1 MRVESTA
8 FQTAADRPG
17 AAAGQAR
24 QFGSGP
30 SVCMINFNGEAHLD
44 RSLSALMDQAANLAE
59 IVLID
64 NGSTDGS
71 LGLVRERF
79 PAVRV
84 VSMPGNLGAAAA
96 RNAALTH
103 ARHDLVLLIDNDVA
117 LTPGSLD
124 LLLAAV
130 QRDQRV
136 VAVMPAII
144 YGGGS
149 TVQYDGAETHFL
161 GQQSL
166 QHENVP
172 YESLPRSERTLGSL
186 ISACLLVDR
195 SRLPD
200 GAPGNDRLA
209 AFDEDFFIYF
219 EDHDFGFRMRAMGL
233 DVRAVPQAF
242 CYHGVGTPGI
252 SIRALGKYSPLRIV
266 CHIRNRWLFI
276 LKNYSARSLILLAPV
291 LLLYELVQFAAI
303 VKKGWLRQWI
313 GAAGWVV
320 AHPGNWYRKRRRV
333 QRGRRVSDGELLR
346 GGPVPL
352 RDEAVASP
360 LERAAKR
367 ALDQVTGAWWLLVR
381 GLL

>member
-1 MRVESTA
+1 
-8 FQTAADRPG
+8 Q
-17 AAAGQAR
+17 
-24 QFGSGP
+24 
-30 SVCMINFNGEAHLD
+30 
-44 RSLSALMDQAANLAE
+44 
-59 IVLID
+59 
-64 NGSTDGS
+64 
-71 LGLVRERF
+71 RF
-79 PAVRV
+79 PSVRV

-96 RNAALTH
+96 RNAALAEAGT
-103 ARHDLVLLIDNDVA
+103 DLVLLIDNDVA

-130 QRDQRV
+130 RGDERV

-161 GQQSL
+161 GQQTL

-172 YESLPRSERTLGSL
+172 YESLPRAERSLGSL

-195 SRLPD
+195 SRLPE
-200 GAPGNDRLA
+200 GAPGGDRLA

-233 DVRAVPQAF
+233 DVRAVPEAF

-276 LKNYSARSLILLAPV
+276 LKNYSARSLVLLSPV

-303 VKKGWLRQWI
+303 LKKGWLGHWMI
-313 GAAGWVV
+313 AAGWVLR
-320 AHPGNWYRKRRRV
+320 HPGTWYAKRRRV
-333 QRGRRVSDGELLR
+333 QRGRRVSDGELLH

-360 LERAAKR
+360 VERTAKKI
-367 ALDQVTGAWWLLVR
+367 LDGVTGAYWQVVR